1 MVLVLVLAQ
10 DSHAQIQHQNG
21 EKNINYANFNCKD
34 IPTQKYE
41 FINFRLTDKVSH
53 LKLDTTRNAQRPS

>member
-1 MVLVLVLAQ
+1 MVR
-10 DSHAQIQHQNG
+10 
-21 EKNINYANFNCKD
+21 KNINYANFNFKD

-41 FINFRLTDKVSH
+41 LINFRLTDKVSH